1 MVHFYL
7 SSVFVS
13 AILGVILMSVILKV
27 SYGRHLFD
35 NPGSVKS
42 HVIPVPRLGGL
53 SFFPVMV
60 LTFVLMETVQTGLCR
75 FYDFS
80 LFYDRIS
87 GYVLFFTGLAMLFLA
102 GISDDLVSVSYR
114 YKLLVQ
120 IIAASMFPFS
130 GLWINSLGGL
140 FGIYDIHWSI
150 GWPLTVFFVVYII
163 NAINF
168 IDGIDGLA
176 SGLSLI
182 AFFVFS
188 VMCTVSGFFHE
199 LILLGGI
206 TGVLLVFF
214 FFNMFGSPVRHTKIF
229 MGDTGSM
236 TLGYVI
242 SFMILRFMH
251 SGPGFCPWESG
262 CSIIAL
268 STVLLPLLDVIR
280 IVISRILS
288 HRNPFLPD
296 LNHIYDKM
304 VRAGLNR
311 IQAMLVS
318 LFFSI
323 IFIAVSLLYAFSLDI
338 SLILVIDIAVWILVN
353 IAVNFF
359 IRRREHTSGSI
370 FHIPYNPPVREK

>member
-1 MVHFYL
+1 MIVFYL
-7 SSVFVS
+7 LSLIISIVLA
-13 AILGVILMSVILKV
+13 AILIPEVLVI
-27 SYGRHLFD
+27 SYRKHLFD
-35 NPGSVKS
+35 VPGACKAHNHS
-42 HVIPVPRLGGL
+42 VPRLGGVTFYPVIVIT
-53 SFFPVMV
+53 SFFLIAVRYTCCSGEDISALSGIFSVGMYF
-60 LTFVLMETVQTGLCR
+60 FVGMT
-75 FYDFS
+75 
-80 LFYDRIS
+80 I
-87 GYVLFFTGLAMLFLA
+87 LFLA

-251 SGPGFCPWESG
+251 SGPDFSPWESG

-311 IQAMLVS
+311 TQAMLVS

-323 IFIAVSLLYAFSLDI
+323 IFIAVSLLYAFRQDI
-338 SLILVIDIAVWILVN
+338 SFILVIDIAVWILVN